1 MNRKGDETADQ
12 NETAQAGSPPQERSN
27 ILVLM
32 GGADWAAVRAA
43 GVSKFRTQ
51 ADNWTVFVLEGWTRD
66 SLATTLSRRDTS
78 VRAERAGATVLTGD
92 YSDLQ
97 DYVAEGDESRTSI
110 LAVHDEGIL
119 SRYQLRMLLARMR
132 RSFSDAKI
140 SSARLPVSQSLGLTA
155 SWDDDGNIATKLLGI
170 VGVVAAFS
178 GATYGINLWENIAPP
193 SITMLLA
200 VLISAVLFGRWAGIV
215 AACLGAIVLNLVF
228 IWPLWVFEISD
239 ARSLMTLF
247 IFLGVGGLMS
257 FIVGRST
264 DRAIAARDRQVT
276 ASLLFGAARRMAEA
290 NNESDVAKALGDEF
304 GQQLGFRL
312 AVITGANDPDHV
324 ERQLTEQG
332 IEFMLSDLQ
341 AAVFA
346 CQTSEPTG
354 VGTSFSDYVLNYYE
368 PIATGPENALLVV
381 SGAEETTLRQS
392 GFRVLMES
400 LSDLIGLTL
409 SRIKAREA
417 LHTVRL
423 QSEAEQSRSAV
434 LAAMSHDFRTPLST
448 ILGTAS
454 SLQQFRS
461 TYSDETI
468 DELLGNIVSGAERLD
483 KFVRKILDQTRLQA
497 KLEIEDSDFV
507 DMTDVVDTACET
519 LNQKLLNYQVEV
531 RAPDVVPLI
540 RGDAALLEHLV
551 QNLLENAMKY
561 SKPKS
566 TITIDFKATGSTLS
580 IAISDQGIGLTKE
593 QCVSIFDPF
602 YQVHAGEVRS
612 DGIGLGLSICTEVAR
627 LHKGSLRAESGG
639 LGHGT
644 TFTIDLPIENVVD
657 IDGANDHAQSA

>member
-1 MNRKGDETADQ
+1 MSHNGDEITDRTGA
-12 NETAQAGSPPQERSN
+12 AKKPASPNERSYT
-27 ILVLM
+27 LVLM
-32 GGADWAAVRAA
+32 GSADWAAVRAA
-43 GVSKFRTQ
+43 GVSRFRTN
-51 ADNWTVFVLEGWTRD
+51 AENWTVFILEGWTRD
-66 SLATTLSRRDTS
+66 SLATTLSRRDAT
-78 VRAERAGATVLTGD
+78 VRAERAGATVISGD
-92 YSDLQ
+92 YRALQ
-97 DYVAEGDESRTSI
+97 AHIAAGDEATTHI
-110 LAVHDEGIL
+110 LAVHDVGAL
-119 SRYQLRMLLARMR
+119 SGFQLRLLAGRMR
-132 RSFSDAKI
+132 RTFRRARVST
-140 SSARLPVSQSLGLTA
+140 ARLPVSLSLGLTA
-155 SWDDDGNIATKLLGI
+155 GWDDDGNLATKLLGI
-170 VGVVAAFS
+170 AAVVVGFSAA
-178 GATYGINLWENIAPP
+178 TWGINNWENIAPP

-200 VLISAVLFGRWAGIV
+200 VLVSAVLFGRWAGIV

-228 IWPLWVFEISD
+228 IWPLWVFEITD

-257 FIVGRST
+257 FIVGRSS
-264 DRAIAARDRQVT
+264 DRALAARDRQVT
-276 ASLLFGAARRMAEA
+276 ASLLFGAARRMAEVTH
-290 NNESDVAKALGDEF
+290 EGDVAKALGEEF

-312 AVITGANDPDHV
+312 TVVTGADSPDNI
-324 ERQLTEQG
+324 ERQLTAQD
-332 IEFMLSDLQ
+332 IDFMPSDLQ

-354 VGTSFSDYVLNYYE
+354 LGTSFSDYVLNYYE

-381 SGAEETTLRQS
+381 SGADETTLRQS

-409 SRIKAREA
+409 SRISAREA
-417 LHTVRL
+417 LHTARL

-454 SLQQFRS
+454 SLLQFRS
-461 TYSDETI
+461 TYSDETV

-483 KFVRKILDQTRLQA
+483 RFVRKILDQTRLQA
-497 KLEIEDSDFV
+497 KLEIEDADFV

-519 LNQKLLNYQVEV
+519 LNQKLMNYHVEIS
-531 RAPDVVPLI
+531 ATDVVPLI

-566 TITIDFKATGSTLS
+566 TIAIDFRATGSRLTIS
-580 IAISDQGIGLTKE
+580 IKDQGIGLTKE
-593 QCVSIFDPF
+593 QCKSIFAPF

-627 LHKGSLRAESGG
+627 LHHGTLSAHSGG
-639 LGHGT
+639 LGQGS
-644 TFTIDLPIENVVD
+644 TFTIELPIENVVE
-657 IDGANDHAQSA
+657 IDGASDHVQSA

>member
-1 MNRKGDETADQ
+1 MNQKGDDIA
-12 NETAQAGSPPQERSN
+12 AQPESAQEQSPPTQRTYT
-27 ILVLM
+27 LVLM

-51 ADNWTVFVLEGWTRD
+51 AENWTIFVLEGWARD
-66 SLATTLSRRDTS
+66 GLATTLARRDTA
-78 VRAERAGATVLTGD
+78 VRAERAGATVLSGD
-92 YSDLQ
+92 FQDLQ
-97 DYVAEGDESRTSI
+97 AHIAGSNEAASHI
-110 LAVHDEGIL
+110 LAVHDAGIL
-119 SRYQLRMLLARMR
+119 SRYQLRMLSAKLRRQFRHARV
-132 RSFSDAKI
+132 ST
-140 SSARLPVSQSLGLTA
+140 ARLPVSLSLGLTA
-155 SWDDDGNIATKLLGI
+155 DWDDDGGIASKLLGI
-170 VGVVAAFS
+170 AGVVAGFS
-178 GATYGINLWENIAPP
+178 AATWAINQWENIAPP
-193 SITMLLA
+193 SMTMLLA
-200 VLISAVLFGRWAGIV
+200 VLVSAVMFGRWAGIV

-257 FIVGRST
+257 FIVGRSS
-264 DRAIAARDRQVT
+264 DRAVAARDRQVT

-290 NNESDVAKALGDEF
+290 NSEADVARALGDEF
-304 GQQLGFRL
+304 GQELGFRL
-312 AVITGANDPDHV
+312 TVITGADDPDRV
-324 ERQLTEQG
+324 ERQLKEQG
-332 IEFMLSDLQ
+332 IEFMPSDLQ
-341 AAVFA
+341 AAAFA
-346 CQTSEPTG
+346 CHTSEPTG

-368 PIATGPENALLVV
+368 PIEAGPENALLVV
-381 SGAEETTLRQS
+381 SGAEESTLRQS

-409 SRIKAREA
+409 SRIRAREA
-417 LHTVRL
+417 LHSVRL

-454 SLQQFRS
+454 SLQQFRA
-461 TYSDETI
+461 TYSEETV

-497 KLEIEDSDFV
+497 KPEIDEADFV

-519 LNQKLLNYQVEV
+519 LNQKLMNYRVEV
-531 RAPDVVPLI
+531 LAPDVVPLI
-540 RGDAALLEHLV
+540 RGDAALLEHLI

-566 TITIDFKATGSTLS
+566 AISVQFEATGQVLS
-580 IAISDQGIGLTKE
+580 VSITDQGIGLTRE
-593 QCVSIFDPF
+593 QCAAIFDPF

-612 DGIGLGLSICTEVAR
+612 DGIGLGLSICTEIAR
-627 LHKGSLRAESGG
+627 LHKGTLRAQSDG

-644 TFTIDLPIENVVD
+644 TFTIDLPIENVVE
-657 IDGANDHAQSA
+657 IDGAGDHAQTA